1 MRTRG
6 TMRTIRKV
14 DLGDNE
20 DNGNNNDND
29 ANNDNDEIETT
40 P

>member
-14 DLGDNE
+14 DFGDNE

-29 ANNDNDEIETT
+29 ANNDNDEIERT